1 DRLGLVIQHGKNPI
15 NQRKVLKSLLG
26 RPRNLPSRSVDC
38 SMSVRGASLSVP
50 GVASFQEQSNRKKAA
65 LAAKRSSLDV
75 DGAVPHLCIAL

>member
-1 DRLGLVIQHGKNPI
+1 
-15 NQRKVLKSLLG
+15 
-26 RPRNLPSRSVDC
+26 
-38 SMSVRGASLSVP
+38 MSVRGASLSVP